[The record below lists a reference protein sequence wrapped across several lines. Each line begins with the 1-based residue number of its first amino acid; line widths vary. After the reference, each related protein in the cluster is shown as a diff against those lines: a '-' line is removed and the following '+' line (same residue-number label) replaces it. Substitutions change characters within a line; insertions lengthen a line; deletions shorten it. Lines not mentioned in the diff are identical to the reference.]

1 MATVMADP
9 GEWLPRLVLSRPL
22 LEAGFLSTGPSLT
35 VPSNFIAGDHC
46 VEYLKAREEQMAS
59 Q

>member
-1 MATVMADP
+1 MADP